1 MIEILKQMRVGK
13 KVVENGVEGT
23 DRGMHRGRAGF
34 AGCPRAGSAASQA
47 DAPPQEGGDD
57 QVRVQWVTP
66 DRNVLEQTVP
76 DVEQLVFLLR
86 LTGLVSLEGES
97 YRVLGTELLVGEELA
112 VKVRLAEADGMPD
125 EGPD

>member
-1 MIEILKQMRVGK
+1 M
-13 KVVENGVEGT
+13 
-23 DRGMHRGRAGF
+23 
-34 AGCPRAGSAASQA
+34 
-47 DAPPQEGGDD
+47 
-57 QVRVQWVTP
+57 RVQWVTP

-97 YRVLGTELLVGEELA
+97 YRVLGTELLVGEELS

>member
-1 MIEILKQMRVGK
+1 M
-13 KVVENGVEGT
+13 
-23 DRGMHRGRAGF
+23 
-34 AGCPRAGSAASQA
+34 
-47 DAPPQEGGDD
+47 
-57 QVRVQWVTP
+57 RVQWVTP